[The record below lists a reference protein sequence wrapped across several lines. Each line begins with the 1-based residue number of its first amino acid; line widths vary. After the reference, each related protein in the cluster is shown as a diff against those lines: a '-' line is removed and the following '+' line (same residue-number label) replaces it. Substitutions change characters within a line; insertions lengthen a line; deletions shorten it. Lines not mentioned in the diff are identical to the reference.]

1 MYATCAL
8 DSLGACPE
16 LAAPTGSRAL
26 GALAQAAVPLWEGPM
41 LTPPPTRPGPC
52 CPQDEFY
59 NEDELEEGPELLGGV
74 EEDAQLPGEVP
85 AWSPLVSSS
94 SEAVKT
100 QAGGLRSLVWPGAF
114 CGARGKDWTNVY
126 VGWGVKN
133 APFVP
138 MPPPP
143 VSAEFDLGAT
153 ETLELT
159 LKPAPPAPEADEED
173 E

>member
-1 MYATCAL
+1 M
-8 DSLGACPE
+8 
-16 LAAPTGSRAL
+16 
-26 GALAQAAVPLWEGPM
+26 
-41 LTPPPTRPGPC
+41 PPPPC
-52 CPQDEFY
+52 LLQDEFY
-59 NEDELEEGPELLGGV
+59 NEDELEEGPDLLGGV
-74 EEDAQLPGEVP
+74 EDDAQLPGEVH

-114 CGARGKDWTNVY
+114 CGARAKDWTNVY
-126 VGWGVKN
+126 VGWGIKN

-159 LKPAPPAPEADEED
+159 LKPAPPAPEGEE
-173 E
+173 EEEE